1 MTRSETFFRG
11 AGTSSLTDLLEA
23 LRAPGA
29 PAAGTALAYAAAMA
43 AALGEMCA
51 AGSSGAAALRSSG
64 ERLLELAERDA
75 LAYRAYQAAGPERA
89 AAAAE
94 AIAVPLAIAREAR
107 SVWERLRP
115 LRDRLTP
122 PRRAD
127 LDVALELLRVAAGGA
142 ARLARFNTRVAG
154 APDPEEEARR
164 LESWAEEAEGRGSRE
179 LHG

>member
-1 MTRSETFFRG
+1 
-11 AGTSSLTDLLEA
+11 LTDLLEA

-51 AGSSGAAALRSSG
+51 AGSSEAEALRFAG

-75 LAYRAYQAAGPERA
+75 LAYRAYEAAGPERA
-89 AAAAE
+89 EAVAE

-107 SVWERLRP
+107 SVWARLHP
-115 LRDRLTP
+115 LRDRVKP

-127 LDVALELLRVAAGGA
+127 LDVALELLRVATGGA
-142 ARLARFNTRVAG
+142 ARLARFNSQVAG
-154 APDPEEEARR
+154 APGWEQEARQ

-179 LHG
+179 LDG